1 VLDDGGSTV
10 PRLHHGVGP
19 ATWAVLDAAV
29 PRGHDIRIGLEDV
42 TTLPDGRRAVD
53 NAALVVEAVLRYR

>member
-1 VLDDGGSTV
+1 MINVRVSDKRAVAAS
-10 PRLHHGVGP
+10 P
-19 ATWAVLDAAV
+19 AVLDAAV

>member
-1 VLDDGGSTV
+1 MNSELPPPSTRRAPERPTDGWY
-10 PRLHHGVGP
+10 R
-19 ATWAVLDAAV
+19 
-29 PRGHDIRIGLEDV
+29 HDIRIGLEDV